1 MAAHLYWG
9 LLVTARA
16 GSGNGVGI
24 AEVEMRATAGGLDQC
39 IGGTAGG
46 VNNVSQPPANAFDNL
61 DATIWHNAATGGN
74 PTRLS
79 YAFMSAVSVAEI
91 LVRNPAATGV
101 GTGFPGAAYGPAA
114 CWPQWSDDGV
124 TWYYGGPATDLGGL
138 GNADTMLIGG
148 VSDAPPG
155 PYVFRGGSV
164 VLNPGWPTQPLNA
177 QVRGSVARIDVEDGG
192 PYRIAGITRKESS
205 PGVFVVY
212 PYRRVRLLERLT
224 GRLVREQW
232 SDPVTGAYAFE
243 KIKLREY
250 ILLTDDHARFFNAVA
265 ADVIVP
271 VL

>member
-24 AEVEMRATAGGLDQC
+24 AEVEMRATAGGADQC
-39 IGGTAGG
+39 VGGTAGG

-61 DATIWHNAATGGN
+61 DATIWHNGGTGGN
-74 PTRLS
+74 ATRLS
-79 YAFMSAVSVAEI
+79 YAFMTAVDVVEI
-91 LVRNPAATGV
+91 LVRNPAATGT
-101 GTGFPGAAYGPAA
+101 GTGFPGATYGPAA
-114 CWPQWSDDGV
+114 CWVQWSDDGV

-138 GNADTMLIGG
+138 GNADTTLIGG
-148 VSDAPPG
+148 VNDAPPG
-155 PYVFRGGSV
+155 PYLFRGDSV
-164 VLNPGWPTQPLNA
+164 VLNPGWPTQAPNA
-177 QVRGSVARIDVEDGG
+177 QVRGAISRIDVEDGG
-192 PYRIAGITRKESS
+192 PFRIAGTTEREVT
-205 PGVFVVY
+205 PGVFAGH

-243 KIKLREY
+243 QIKLREY
-250 ILLTDDHARFFNAVA
+250 ILLTDDHARYYNAVA
-265 ADVIVP
+265 ADLITP